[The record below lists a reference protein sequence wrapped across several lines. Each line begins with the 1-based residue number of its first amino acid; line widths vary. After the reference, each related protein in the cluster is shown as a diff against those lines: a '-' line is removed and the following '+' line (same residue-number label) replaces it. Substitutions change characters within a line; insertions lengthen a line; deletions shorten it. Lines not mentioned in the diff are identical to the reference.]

1 MQGAHEF
8 SILSFRDHSI
18 MSRISP
24 PIKLLLM
31 IILVVF
37 ALITTSYFSI
47 FFILLLGLV
56 FAKLVHSRLVEVVDK
71 ALHIL
76 PLLLILFSWVPFFK
90 GTTVIYVQPI
100 GPFTIKIFQEGL
112 AFATLA
118 ITRGISASL
127 LVLSF
132 TSSMTMR
139 EFTEGLRA
147 LGIPAAFVSIVLLTL
162 RYFPLVLSEASKTRT
177 AQSLRGIESASRMT
191 RFKSTAALI
200 GILFIRAI
208 TGAERVYDAMLCRGF
223 KRTMPIRVHRP
234 SALEVSIILVI
245 AFFTILIVIVGWQA
259 MWPDLW
265 KEVWRWIQ

>member
-1 MQGAHEF
+1 
-8 SILSFRDHSI
+8 

-24 PIKLLLM
+24 SIKLLLM
-31 IILVVF
+31 IILVLFV
-37 ALITTSYFSI
+37 LITTSYYSI
-47 FFILLLGLV
+47 FFILLLGLLL
-56 FAKLVHSRLVEVVDK
+56 AKVVHSRLIGVVDK

-90 GTTVIYVQPI
+90 GTTVIYAWPI
-100 GPFTIKIFQEGL
+100 GPFTLKIFQEGL
-112 AFATLA
+112 TFATLA
-118 ITRGISASL
+118 VTRGVSAML

-147 LGIPAAFVSIVLLTL
+147 LGMPAAIVSIVLLTL

-177 AQSLRGIESASRMT
+177 AQSLRGIETASRKI

-223 KRTMPIRVHRP
+223 KRTLPIRVHRP
-234 SALEVSIILVI
+234 SALEVGLILVV
-245 AFFTILIVIVGWQA
+245 ACFTVVIVVVGWQA
-259 MWPDLW
+259 MWPELW
-265 KEVWRWIQ
+265 QEVWQWIQ